1 MNLKLASA
9 TECITRLCVS
19 KIPADPH
26 FFIRFTERKQSNPRN
41 LAGVFEPSAKVK
53 GAFKKRVNAI
63 SPVYGVSRS
72 GGTMI
77 PAANAPKLN
86 LPPPVQAIIPTHF
99 FPGVHDVISVAA
111 LILQTYIIENV
122 LLNGEVPSRYGWANA
137 RRTSASRRIHVS
149 DEPSL

>member
-1 MNLKLASA
+1 VNLKLAGA

-26 FFIRFTERKQSNPRN
+26 FFIRFTERQQSNPGN

-63 SPVYGVSRS
+63 SPVYGIRRS

-77 PAANAPKLN
+77 PAANAAKLN

-99 FPGVHDVISVAA
+99 FPGVHDVIA
-111 LILQTYIIENV
+111 LPPSYSKHIL
-122 LLNGEVPSRYGWANA
+122 
-137 RRTSASRRIHVS
+137 
-149 DEPSL
+149 